1 MLVRMRFGSR
11 RGEVMDFLPH
21 EARAMLADGRA
32 ELPEL
37 AHAAAAQPERVVP
50 DAGDLPRMDRG
61 MPRGRPRR
69 AR

>member
-1 MLVRMRFGSR
+1 MLVRLRYGTR
-11 RGEVMDFLPH
+11 VGEVVDLLPQS
-21 EARAMLADGRA
+21 ARAMLADGRA

-69 AR
+69 VR